1 MTNTIIIITPP
12 IINPISN
19 PVSPD
24 DDLLILVEELAL
36 EELEELEELVIV
48 GGADIHSHHD
58 RLRHILQFTVAY
70 FIQHG

>member
-1 MTNTIIIITPP
+1 MTNTIIIINPP

-24 DDLLILVEELAL
+24 DDLLILVEELA
-36 EELEELEELVIV
+36 LEELEELVIV

>member
-1 MTNTIIIITPP
+1 MTNTIIIINPP

-24 DDLLILVEELAL
+24 DDLLILV
-36 EELEELEELVIV
+36 EELEELVIV